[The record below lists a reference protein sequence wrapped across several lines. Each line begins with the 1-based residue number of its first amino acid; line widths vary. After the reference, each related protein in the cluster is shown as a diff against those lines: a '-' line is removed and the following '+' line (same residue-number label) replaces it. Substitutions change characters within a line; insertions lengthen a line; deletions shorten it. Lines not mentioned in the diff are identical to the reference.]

1 LNTQGGGLPLKRLTH
16 LGARAATRVLAVI
29 AIGGSALLV
38 GSPSSSLSAPS
49 PNLHTAELVASRFIR
64 GFDAFSYRDSQN
76 TRELAGLATPA
87 LAAKLRSSP
96 QAASGPALVAER
108 FVATVRVSGFVVENT
123 TTTGVRLLAHTTE
136 HLSTIHGST
145 STARLVPVTLTLTG
159 SKWRV
164 ADVGGIQGVTH
175 LQSQIRTAVPEAPPA
190 TVSTAVPRAEMV
202 DAVQEVG
209 GVPSSYL
216 TLMQGAVAAECPG
229 LPWEV
234 LAGIAKVESDFGE
247 STLPGVSSGSNE
259 AGAEGP
265 MQFEPATFR
274 AYATVAP
281 GGADPASPYDAGDA
295 IYSAARLLCADGAA
309 TPSLLDTA
317 IFDYNHSDAYVAMV
331 LAYASAYAQG
341 GGTTVQLTDTTG
353 SAQGI
358 ALGSVVVAD
367 AEAYLG
373 TPYVWGGEKPGV
385 GFDCSGLV
393 QWVYAEAGIS
403 LPRVAQDQFDAGPHV
418 PPGSTLYPGDL
429 VFFGSGPQAVEHVGI
444 YVGNGEMIDAPYTGV
459 DVRFDRVSSVS
470 LGYVGA
476 TRPEIPD
483 LATGAGVPV
492 ISAEPA
498 DLLADTSAST
508 GSSRSETAVANESTR
523 RPVETVG
530 ASTASHPQPN
540 KHASAPGHTG
550 ASSSRPG
557 THHKPSATPTST
569 TLPATTST
577 LPARRNPTTTTT
589 MPVRHNPP
597 TTTTLPVPTTST
609 TLPIRTPPTTVPP
622 SSTTT
627 TSPPPTTIVTLPQ
640 NATTTAPPHRRH
652 G

>member
-1 LNTQGGGLPLKRLTH
+1 MLAGHRHRRFSSSGRQSQLVAESSCEPPRGRARRLPLH
-16 LGARAATRVLAVI
+16 WG
-29 AIGGSALLV
+29 
-38 GSPSSSLSAPS
+38 
-49 PNLHTAELVASRFIR
+49 IR
-64 GFDAFSYRDSQN
+64 GFLLPASSEQPRARWTGDACSRRTFAVLAPGGFRAR
-76 TRELAGLATPA
+76 TRSRAIRRHGTRLRLRRGEHDRQPA
-87 LAAKLRSSP
+87 FDCSLIRP
-96 QAASGPALVAER
+96 
-108 FVATVRVSGFVVENT
+108 
-123 TTTGVRLLAHTTE
+123 
-136 HLSTIHGST
+136 ST
-145 STARLVPVTLTLTG
+145 SRRSTGPRRTARLVPVSLTLTR
-159 SKWRV
+159 SRWRV

-175 LQSQIRTAVPEAPPA
+175 HQPRSPSSGACGTSGRGVDCVP
-190 TVSTAVPRAEMV
+190 
-202 DAVQEVG
+202 DAVTVEAVQDVG
-209 GVPSSYL
+209 GIPSNYL
-216 TLMQGAVAAECPG
+216 TWMQGAVAAECPG

-247 STLPGVSSGSNE
+247 STLPGVASGSNA

-281 GGADPASPYDAGDA
+281 GGADPASPYDAADA
-295 IYSAARLLCADGAA
+295 IYSAARLLCADGGG
-309 TPSLLDTA
+309 TPGLLDTA

-331 LAYASAYAQG
+331 LAYASAYEQG
-341 GGTTVQLTDTTG
+341 GGATVQLADTTG

-418 PPGSTLYPGDL
+418 PAGATLYPGDL

-483 LATGAGVPV
+483 LTTGAGVPV

-498 DLLADTSAST
+498 DLLADTTSST
-508 GSSRSETAVANESTR
+508 GSSRSATAAKARRHADQWRRWVRRRLPNPSRTDTHRLREVPGRRRLGRAHHRQDIRSNDDVPQRR
-523 RPVETVG
+523 RPPPPRC
-530 ASTASHPQPN
+530 H
-540 KHASAPGHTG
+540 
-550 ASSSRPG
+550 
-557 THHKPSATPTST
+557 
-569 TLPATTST
+569 TTSKSDNDHT
-577 LPARRNPTTTTT
+577 PRRYAGIRQPPRRCLRRLRRRPCRSGRLRRRSLQAR
-589 MPVRHNPP
+589 
-597 TTTTLPVPTTST
+597 
-609 TLPIRTPPTTVPP
+609 
-622 SSTTT
+622 TTT
-627 TSPPPTTIVTLPQ
+627 TSPPATTIVTLPPSR
-640 NATTTAPPHRRH
+640 NDHGAPSSTTWVT
-652 G
+652 